1 MTYKES
7 KLKFCG
13 EEARKGGR
21 KDRLQKCG
29 SDYRNV
35 GRNINCKS
43 ERGTKRKGRE
53 GNPKKP
59 DHRTA
64 CRPLLRNAWSLIQRQ
79 WGATEVFLAVS
90 DGIPFAF

>member
-1 MTYKES
+1 MGKKPER
-7 KLKFCG
+7 G
-13 EEARKGGR
+13 EERI
-21 KDRLQKCG
+21 
-29 SDYRNV
+29 DYRNV
-35 GRNINCKS
+35 GRSCRNINCKS